1 MDGIDALSDAHH
13 GPGQHR
19 NELACTGLQSET
31 RDGNTEHE
39 DTDESNGGLN
49 EAVFEPVKHAAIQG
63 AVAIRRKHKKQVPS
77 C

>member
-19 NELACTGLQSET
+19 DELACPGLQSQA
-31 RDGNTEHE
+31 RDGDTRHE
-39 DTDESNGGLN
+39 DTDESNDGLN
-49 EAVFEPVKHAAIQG
+49 EVVFEPVKHAAFHG
-63 AVAIRRKHKKQVPS
+63 AIAIRRKHKKQIPS